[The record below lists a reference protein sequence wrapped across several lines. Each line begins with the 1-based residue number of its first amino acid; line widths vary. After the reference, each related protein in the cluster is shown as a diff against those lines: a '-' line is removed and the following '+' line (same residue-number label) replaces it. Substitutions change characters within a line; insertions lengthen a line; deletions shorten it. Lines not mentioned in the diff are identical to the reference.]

1 MKTTN
6 AAILGQYG
14 VSDVVVNMGIP
25 ALERVMMEAGKTFEK
40 HVYAAGHGF
49 NDDTAA
55 SYDEAAAVAAWAVT
69 IGWFDPHL
77 QPLP

>member
-1 MKTTN
+1 MTRLLL
-6 AAILGQYG
+6 AA
-14 VSDVVVNMGIP
+14 
-25 ALERVMMEAGKTFEK
+25 ALL
-40 HVYAAGHGF
+40 AAGHGF